1 VFRYVQKEAELKK
14 QYLQQIDRLK
24 EVSKVVLKHEG

>member
-24 EVSKVVLKHEG
+24 EVSKVVLKHGG